1 MGGFSRR
8 GMRNSTGLNTR
19 KGLRAAPRDFCTDS
33 ATPGW
38 PADVNIATY
47 CTSAMNL
54 SLPSA
59 LARRPFN
66 WLAYASVASTEAM
79 TIGRG
84 GASAEAS
91 KRRRAIVTL
100 TRNQGG

>member
-1 MGGFSRR
+1 
-8 GMRNSTGLNTR
+8 MRNSTGLNTR
-19 KGLRAAPRDFCTDS
+19 KVCARAQRFRTDS

-79 TIGRG
+79 TIGRVSERG
-84 GASAEAS
+84 SLEAAP
-91 KRRRAIVTL
+91 RIRTL